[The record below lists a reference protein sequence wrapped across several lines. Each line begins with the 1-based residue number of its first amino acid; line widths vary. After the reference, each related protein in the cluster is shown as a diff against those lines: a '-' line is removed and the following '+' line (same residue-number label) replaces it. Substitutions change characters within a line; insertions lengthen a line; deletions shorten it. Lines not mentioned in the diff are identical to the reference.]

1 MSVINILKS
10 HNLEAFQEI
19 DRMIESGITKIAA
32 PRATGSGKTYLM
44 GALAEKFN
52 DENKIVLEPTKPL
65 RDSIKDKFKEFGIE
79 NTDFMTYQ
87 KLIHMS
93 DEDIAE
99 MDYKVIFLDECH
111 HGTAPVWGQKIGCLM
126 ATHSDSIVFGTSA
139 TVIRGDS
146 VNVVETLFENNAIE
160 ELPLFTA
167 IAKKILPVP
176 TYVTAVYRLDDELEK
191 LRKKVAAST
200 NTKEEKQEFLEKI
213 QYMKTH
219 FEKSYG
225 VPTILNKRIQ
235 EKSGRYLVFCKNKKH
250 LDTMKDVVIGWFETA
265 GIKNIHSY
273 AVYSDYPD
281 REKDYKEFCEDKS
294 EAAKLMFSINILNEG
309 IHIKNIDGVLMIRPT
324 MSDIVYRQQLGRVL
338 EAGNLGKHPLVLDL
352 VNNFS
357 STGDGIGLLKEIK
370 DAVAREKE
378 GDPEFDDS
386 DFMDIDTF
394 FVLENVIEI
403 QEMFKEIEGRLQGSW
418 DLYIKALTQYKERE
432 GDCLVPE
439 RHFEVLDGKKIS
451 LGNWCKNMRDTK
463 KGRQRFVLSIEMQEQ
478 LNQLGFIWDISRY
491 NFENNLNAVVEYYKE
506 NGEYPSAKS
515 PNLENRKLGV
525 FVQNNKKKYKKGQ
538 MASWKIKLIEEA
550 LPDLLDKKSRNERM
564 FDEFIYYVKLFK
576 ERYGHVDIKQN
587 DVIDSYKIGK
597 KLGNIKIAFNNGR
610 LPTYKRIKIEELGIL
625 LENKFH
631 NMLNNKIA
639 LAKNALNEGVIIT
652 NQNKYYQNVNLYDWY
667 LQHKNKLSIEDAKVM
682 SRLIPKK
689 RKMAVNIIDIENSQ
703 TNIYSSVKEAGK
715 ALHDEFHAVGSD
727 KGGESAI
734 RKHISGIARKPYK
747 DRFMFYYATDEDA
760 KKYFSDNKV
769 S

>member
-160 ELPLFTA
+160 ELPLSTA

-176 TYVTAVYRLDDELEK
+176 TYVTAIYRLDDELEK
-191 LRKKVAAST
+191 LRKKVAAAT

-225 VPTILNKRIQ
+225 VPAILNKRIQ

-250 LDTMKDVVIGWFETA
+250 LDTMKDVVIGWFKTA

-273 AVYSDYPD
+273 AVYSEYPD
-281 REKDYKEFCEDKS
+281 REKDYKEFCADKS
-294 EAAKLMFSINILNEG
+294 EAAKLMFSINVLNEG

-357 STGDGIGLLKEIK
+357 STGDGMGLLKEIK
-370 DAVAREKE
+370 DAVAKEKE
-378 GDPEFDDS
+378 GDPEFNDS
-386 DFMDIDTF
+386 GFEDIDTF
-394 FVLENVIEI
+394 FVLEQVVEI
-403 QEMFKEIEGRLQGSW
+403 QEMFKEIEGGLQGRAWTEEEIEILKKWYPIEGIKVEDRLNGRTKSAIRNQVKEL
-418 DLYIKALTQYKERE
+418 DLKA
-432 GDCLVPE
+432 P
-439 RHFEVLDGKKIS
+439 
-451 LGNWCKNMRDTK
+451 
-463 KGRQRFVLSIEMQEQ
+463 
-478 LNQLGFIWDISRY
+478 DISWTEE
-491 NFENNLNAVVEYYKE
+491 EN
-506 NGEYPSAKS
+506 
-515 PNLENRKLGV
+515 
-525 FVQNNKKKYKKGQ
+525 
-538 MASWKIKLIEEA
+538 
-550 LPDLLDKKSRNERM
+550 
-564 FDEFIYYVKLFK
+564 
-576 ERYGHVDIKQN
+576 DILK
-587 DVIDSYKIGK
+587 
-597 KLGNIKIAFNNGR
+597 
-610 LPTYKRIKIEELGIL
+610 
-625 LENKFH
+625 
-631 NMLNNKIA
+631 
-639 LAKNALNEGVIIT
+639 
-652 NQNKYYQNVNLYDWY
+652 KYYQTEGTKVENRLKGRTISAIKS
-667 LQHKNKLSIEDAKVM
+667 QAEKLG
-682 SRLIPKK
+682 L
-689 RKMAVNIIDIENSQ
+689 
-703 TNIYSSVKEAGK
+703 NIYKSWTAEENAILKKYYPVDGMKVVNRLEGRTKK
-715 ALHDEFHAVGSD
+715 AVEGQLKRLGLVVSNKWTDEENGILREWYPLEGTKVANRLND
-727 KGGESAI
+727 RTKSAI
-734 RKHISGIARKPYK
+734 RTQARRLDLKAPDISWTEEENEIL
-747 DRFMFYYATDEDA
+747 
-760 KKYFSDNKV
+760 KKYYPIEGKKVKNRLNGRTVCAIKLQTNKLGLRYKNKNKYKYV
-769 S
+769 YKSKNKYTVAFRIDGKDVRFGTFDSEEEAAKVAIEKAKELGRVV